1 MTSTATATVRIRPKT
16 RDRLKRLSDE
26 RGLSTP
32 DLLEALVTNA
42 EDEQILAGHEAAME
56 RVMADPQQAAAYR
69 AEVDA
74 WDGTLLDGL
83 KDVE

>member
-1 MTSTATATVRIRPKT
+1 MAASATVRIRPET
-16 RDRLKRLSDE
+16 RDRLKRLGRK

-32 DLLEALVTNA
+32 DLLDALILDA
-42 EDEQILAGHEAAME
+42 EDDQILAAHEAAME
-56 RVMADPQQAAAYR
+56 RVMSDPRQAASYR
-69 AEVDA
+69 AEVEA

>member
-1 MTSTATATVRIRPKT
+1 MAASATVRIRPET
-16 RDRLKRLSDE
+16 RDRLKRLGRK

-32 DLLEALVTNA
+32 DLLDALVLDA
-42 EDEQILAGHEAAME
+42 EDDQILAAHEAAME
-56 RVMADPQQAAAYR
+56 RVMADPRQAASYR
-69 AEVDA
+69 AEVEA